1 MFTPQILVI
10 LGFLPLIRVPPN
22 RGFWLG
28 SLGWLLGSV
37 SEAPTFREKSET
49 RKPLGSVGETRTF
62 GEEQTPAEV
71 LWASSSYNFV
81 SSMCF
86 LNFCLGR

>member
-1 MFTPQILVI
+1 MFAPQILVI

-49 RKPLGSVGETRTF
+49 RKPLGSVGETHFWGRTN
-62 GEEQTPAEV
+62 
-71 LWASSSYNFV
+71 ASRGTLGFV
-81 SSMCF
+81 
-86 LNFCLGR
+86 